1 MAKLINAW
9 MVLAL
14 QYVVGVGCSNDCN
27 VGQTTAAPKIS
38 PSLRQEM
45 QAAGSDVEIAVVI
58 TATTVKA
65 VACVNEAIV
74 RNEGPVARGI
84 PSGTRVTA
92 ASLPARAIEMLA
104 TRADVQRLGVD
115 FDPSELPRASP

>member
-1 MAKLINAW
+1 MAKQLAVW
-9 MVLAL
+9 MVLTL
-14 QYVVGVGCSNDCN
+14 QYTAGVGCGNDCN
-27 VGQTTAAPKIS
+27 VGQTTTTTKIS

-45 QAAGSDVEIAVVI
+45 QSVGRDVEIAVVI

-65 VACVNEAIV
+65 VACVNEAII

-92 ASLPARAIEMLA
+92 ASLPARAIETLA
-104 TRADVQRLGVD
+104 ARADVQRLGVD
-115 FDPSELPRASP
+115 FDPGELP